1 MSVSPPGAS
10 SSRPAHTTDQ
20 HQLASFEERLAVLT
34 PNPWGL
40 YLMVALNVGVWLM
53 HVGAGLDPF
62 KPGSE
67 DLLRW
72 GGNTAYAVTRE
83 HEWWRLLTAMFM
95 HAGLLHLS
103 LNMLGLWDAGA
114 QLCRWF
120 GNRQFLLMYLGSGL
134 AGGALSLHFAAQ
146 QSVSVGASGAVFG
159 ALGGLLAAGLQHR
172 SQLPRILTRRLL
184 LSQGIF
190 VAYALIEGL
199 RTQGVDNAAHV
210 GGLVAGAA
218 FGVILT
224 RKIDL
229 QAPRARRRRAVA
241 IATLACASAVA
252 LLAASAPR
260 NAVDLKR
267 VFAGAERLRQVNP
280 EVDRIERALQTDLQA
295 QREGRLSERDMGL
308 AIERRHLPAYRRLA
322 VELQR
327 VVDDLSSA
335 RAPGAPEPLQ
345 DLREHTALMTR
356 LLELDLERRRS
367 GADATRAARQ
377 AGEVTAQLEALAQ
390 RMGKPDAAVPQSA
403 ASNAASA
410 P

>member
-1 MSVSPPGAS
+1 VSPS
-10 SSRPAHTTDQ
+10 SARTTDQ
-20 HQLASFEERLAVLT
+20 RQLAAFEERLAVLT

-40 YLMVALNVGVWLM
+40 YVMVALNIGVWLM

-62 KPGSE
+62 KPSAE

-72 GGNTAYAVTRE
+72 GGNTAFAVNRE
-83 HEWWRLLTAMFM
+83 HEWWRLLSAMFM

-103 LNMLGLWDAGA
+103 LNMLGLWDAGV

-120 GNRQFLLMYLGSGL
+120 GNLQFLLIYLGSGL

-146 QSVSVGASGAVFG
+146 HSVSVGASGAVFG
-159 ALGGLLAAGLQHR
+159 VLGALLAAGQQNR

-190 VAYALIEGL
+190 VLYALIEGL

-210 GGLVAGAA
+210 GGLAAGAA
-218 FGVILT
+218 FGVVLT

-229 QAPRARRRRAVA
+229 QAPKARRRRAVA
-241 IATLACASAVA
+241 IATLGWVGAAA
-252 LLAASAPR
+252 LLIVASPR

-267 VFAGAERLRQVNP
+267 VFAGAERLKEVTP
-280 EVDRIERALQTDLQA
+280 DVDRIERALQADLQA

-322 VELQR
+322 ADLQR

-335 RAPGAPEPLQ
+335 RPPGAPAPLQ
-345 DLREHTALMTR
+345 ELREHTALMTR
-356 LLELDLERRRS
+356 LLEIDLQRRLP
-367 GADATRAARQ
+367 GADAASIAQQ
-377 AGEVTAQLEALAQ
+377 AGEVTAQLQALAK
-390 RMGKPDAAVPQSA
+390 RMDKLDVP
-403 ASNAASA
+403 ASPVSPANPASIGSGR
-410 P
+410 

>member
-1 MSVSPPGAS
+1 VSVSPPATS

-72 GGNTAYAVTRE
+72 GGNTAYAVCRE

-134 AGGALSLHFAAQ
+134 AGSALSLHFAAQ

-218 FGVILT
+218 FGVVLT

-229 QAPRARRRRAVA
+229 QAPKARRQRAVA

-252 LLAASAPR
+252 LLVASAPR
-260 NAVDLKR
+260 NAIDLKR

-295 QREGRLSERDMGL
+295 QREGRLSDRDMRL

-322 VELQR
+322 VDLQR

-335 RAPGAPEPLQ
+335 RAPGEPEPLQ
-345 DLREHTALMTR
+345 ELREHTALMTQ
-356 LLELDLERRRS
+356 LLELDLQRRLA
-367 GADATRAARQ
+367 GADAARIAQQ
-377 AGEVTAQLEALAQ
+377 AGEVTAQLQALAT
-390 RMGKPDAAVPQSA
+390 RMGKVDAPG
-403 ASNAASA
+403 ASA
-410 P
+410 SSASSAK

>member
-1 MSVSPPGAS
+1 MSVSPPATS

-72 GGNTAYAVTRE
+72 GGNTAYAATRE
-83 HEWWRLLTAMFM
+83 HELWRLLTAMFM

-134 AGGALSLHFAAQ
+134 AGSALSLHFAAQ

-218 FGVILT
+218 FGVVLT

-229 QAPRARRRRAVA
+229 QAPKARRQRAVA

-252 LLAASAPR
+252 LLVASAPR
-260 NAVDLKR
+260 NAIDLKR

-295 QREGRLSERDMGL
+295 QREGRLSDRDMRL

-322 VELQR
+322 VDLQR

-335 RAPGAPEPLQ
+335 RAPGEPEPLQ
-345 DLREHTALMTR
+345 ELREHTALMTQ
-356 LLELDLERRRS
+356 LLELDLQRRLA
-367 GADATRAARQ
+367 GADAARIAQQ
-377 AGEVTAQLEALAQ
+377 AGEVTAQLQALAT
-390 RMGKPDAAVPQSA
+390 RMGKVDAPG
-403 ASNAASA
+403 ASA
-410 P
+410 SSASSAK

>member
-1 MSVSPPGAS
+1 VSVSPPGAS

-190 VAYALIEGL
+190 VAYALIAGL

-218 FGVILT
+218 FGVVLT

-229 QAPRARRRRAVA
+229 LAPQSKRRRAVA
-241 IATLACASAVA
+241 IAALGCAGAIA
-252 LLAASAPR
+252 LLMAAAPR

-267 VFAGAERLRQVNP
+267 VFAGGERLQHITQD
-280 EVDRIERALQTDLQA
+280 VDRIERALQTDLQA
-295 QREGRLSERDMGL
+295 QREGRLSDRDLGF

-322 VELQR
+322 ADLER

-335 RAPGAPEPLQ
+335 RPPGAPEPLQ
-345 DLREHTALMTR
+345 ELREHTSLMTQ
-356 LLELDLERRRS
+356 LLELDLQRRRP
-367 GADATRAARQ
+367 GADAARIAQQ
-377 AGEVTAQLEALAQ
+377 AGEVTAQLEALAR
-390 RMGKPDAAVPQSA
+390 RMGKPDATDPASA
-403 ASNAASA
+403 ASSPASA